1 MYKMIIID
9 LDGTL
14 LNDAK
19 EVSDENIRAIKRAY
33 EEKGVVSVIATGRP
47 LEFANDVCNI
57 YGNCF
62 GNYIIACNGAVIKD
76 TKKDEFVQK
85 ITFTKDEVLSFREI
99 YLKEKADYIMLFT
112 EKKGLVEARTNEGLN
127 NAGISLVEKKIEVDN
142 IADEITQNENGANL
156 GCLIGGE
163 IPSLERIASKISKL
177 ENIEKPVISSY
188 LYKKGENIFQSK
200 YIDILKKGC
209 NKKNGIEVLAKKL
222 GIKQEEI
229 IVMGDRRKRYIDV

>member
-1 MYKMIIID
+1 MIIID

-19 EVSDENIRAIKRAY
+19 EASKENIKAIKRAY
-33 EEKGVVSVIATGRP
+33 EEKGVISVIATGRP
-47 LEFANDVCNI
+47 LEFANDICNI

-62 GNYIIACNGAVIKD
+62 GNYIIACNGAIIKD
-76 TKKDEFVQK
+76 IEKDEYIQK
-85 ITFTKDEVLSFREI
+85 ITFTNDEILNFRSMYIE
-99 YLKEKADYIMLFT
+99 ENADYMILAT
-112 EKKGLVEARTNEGLN
+112 EKRQLVETRNSEGLN
-127 NAGISLVEKKIEVDN
+127 NAGVSIVEKKTEVNN
-142 IADEITQNENGANL
+142 IAEELRENRNGANL
-156 GCLIGGE
+156 ACLIGGE
-163 IPSLERIASKISKL
+163 NSIIEKIASKINKM
-177 ENIEKPVISSY
+177 EDIEKAVISNY